1 MASARCPEDAIV
13 SLIDV
18 YPIDAIPTE
27 PWRNGGGTT
36 RTIATGGA
44 DWRVSLASIERDG
57 PYSRFPGMSRVSLI
71 LGGQGV
77 VLRNDA
83 AVVPLRPMRV
93 TAYDGDADW
102 GATLVD
108 GPSVA
113 LNAMTAKR
121 RYRANVRLVDEPIA
135 IAPGCPAI
143 VVALGGGCD
152 FAEGPDAN
160 RRALPPG
167 SVLVSEH
174 HARTLR
180 LFPRAACAGPTGTA
194 SYAALVTIEPVLAT
208 NITETS

>member
-1 MASARCPEDAIV
+1 M

-18 YPIDAIPTE
+18 YPIESIPTE

-36 RTIATGGA
+36 RTIATGVSH
-44 DWRVSLASIERDG
+44 WRVSLASIERDG

-71 LGGQGV
+71 LSGRGV
-77 VLRNDA
+77 VLRNNE
-83 AVVPLRPMRV
+83 AVVPLRPMLV
-93 TAYDGDADW
+93 TEYDGDADW

-113 LNAMTAKR
+113 LNAITAKR

-135 IAPGCPAI
+135 IAPGSPAI
-143 VVALGGGCD
+143 VVALGGGCG

-160 RRALPPG
+160 RSELLPG
-167 SVLVSEH
+167 NVLVSEH

-180 LFPRAACAGPTGTA
+180 LFPRAACAGETGTA
-194 SYAALVTIEPVLAT
+194 SLVALVTIQPILAPDF
-208 NITETS
+208 TET